1 MRASG
6 LWGSE
11 PYHVAALDLDSRGCL
26 KVHGLSADTHYNF
39 RLEHRIVASSPPR
52 TPLSDNASTLG
63 DEHSCL
69 PSAASIGAA
78 NAAGEPTADTLGAD
92 AVDGSSSALTGSTG
106 SRDAEGGGERTVG
119 NTDENRRQTQADCAP
134 SARSVAGRSLHRRDS
149 DLFTTTHTIDGGD
162 DSQWPSI
169 GSREHQQQPYDT
181 LANRKSVTLDANF
194 AVRRGDEATVL
205 ATLSVSTPPEVPFML
220 DADGCGPNLRLTKSN
235 LTVTNN
241 ARKKWSAVRAT
252 RGFSSGVHGWKV
264 RVDRSVSGFHDESS
278 PKKQSIFVL
287 SPYTTL

>member
-26 KVHGLSADTHYNF
+26 KVHGLAADTHYNF
-39 RLEHRIVASSPPR
+39 RLEHRVVPSSPPR
-52 TPLSDNASTLG
+52 TPLSENASALG

-69 PSAASIGAA
+69 PSAASISAA
-78 NAAGEPTADTLGAD
+78 NAAGEATADSLGAD
-92 AVDGSSSALTGSTG
+92 AVDGASSALTGSTG
-106 SRDAEGGGERTVG
+106 SHDAEGGGERTAG
-119 NTDENRRQTQADCAP
+119 NTDENRRQTQVDCAP
-134 SARSVAGRSLHRRDS
+134 SARAVAGKGLHRRDS
-149 DLFTTTHTIDGGD
+149 DLFTTTHSIEGDD

-169 GSREHQQQPYDT
+169 GSREHQHQQPYDT
-181 LANRKSVTLDANF
+181 LANRKSVTLDASF
-194 AVRRGDEATVL
+194 AVRRGDETTVL

-264 RVDRSVSGFHDESS
+264 RVDRSVSQWVSRSNF
-278 PKKQSIFVL
+278 L
-287 SPYTTL
+287 